1 MTPAGSG
8 WLNLKRGCMA
18 RPRVFDIEKAV
29 ETATVLFWKNGY
41 EQTSLANLTEAMGIT
56 PPSFYF
62 AFKSKDSLFWR
73 VVEHYQATYLG
84 YMEEALRQPTA
95 RGVAEHVLYGSA
107 DTYAG
112 TSHPRGCLI
121 VNCSLPCSDDA
132 IEIRRELA
140 QRGRARQA
148 KLRKRLQEAKSS
160 GDLPSDS
167 DPDELARFILVVR
180 WGMAMDSQSGASR
193 KDLHRTVARA
203 MRAWPT

>member
-1 MTPAGSG
+1 
-8 WLNLKRGCMA
+8 MA

-41 EQTSLANLTEAMGIT
+41 EQTSLATLTHAMGIT

-62 AFKSKDSLFWR
+62 AFKSKDSLFWK
-73 VVEHYQATYLG
+73 VIEHYQAAYLG

-140 QRGRARQA
+140 KRGRARQA
-148 KLRKRLQEAKSS
+148 KLRKRLQEAKAS

-203 MRAWPT
+203 MQAWPT

>member
-1 MTPAGSG
+1 
-8 WLNLKRGCMA
+8 MA

-41 EQTSLANLTEAMGIT
+41 EQTSLADLTQAMGIT

-62 AFKSKDSLFWR
+62 AFKSKDSLFWK
-73 VVEHYQATYLG
+73 VIEHYQATYLR

-112 TSHPRGCLI
+112 ASHPRGCLI

-180 WGMAMDSQSGASR
+180 WGMAMDSQSGANR